1 VNPCGLISGGK
12 LILDAAL
19 AARQCHPT
27 VPRRRVGLK
36 RRGLSLMEVVLALA
50 ILGVAL
56 AMIGELIRIGSRAGE
71 AARDD
76 MEKQLIAESLI
87 NEIASSAVYPE
98 PVFEQPVDDLGE
110 WLYTV
115 ETEPVDEVGLIA
127 VRVTIRKADAAP
139 TTLPPYSLTRWM
151 LDPEVEAS
159 AREAQLVME
168 EQLKLRAQAQAS
180 GTETDNSAASSSQGT
195 NATGGQQTPAGQ
207 NPMSPGT
214 NGLPPGFDP
223 SQLPPGF
230 DPKNFDPSKLPP
242 GFDPSKLPPGLIPG
256 GRGNRGG
263 GNNGGPRGPG
273 GNNGPGNNGPGGR
286 GVRGGGA
293 GGRGNGS

>member
-1 VNPCGLISGGK
+1 M
-12 LILDAAL
+12 
-19 AARQCHPT
+19 
-27 VPRRRVGLK
+27 
-36 RRGLSLMEVVLALA
+36 SLMEVVLALA
-50 ILGVAL
+50 ILGVSL

-98 PVFEQPVDDLGE
+98 PVFEQPIDSLGE

-115 ETEPVDEVGLIA
+115 EAEAVDEAGLLA
-127 VRVTIRKADAAP
+127 VRVTIRKADD
-139 TTLPPYSLTRWM
+139 TSTRPPYSLIRWM
-151 LDPEVEAS
+151 MDPEVEAS

-168 EQLKLRAQAQAS
+168 EQLKLRAQAQSS
-180 GTETDNSAASSSQGT
+180 GTQTENGADSSSQGT
-195 NATGGQQTPAGQ
+195 SPQTPGGQS
-207 NPMSPGT
+207 PMGSGN

-230 DPKNFDPSKLPP
+230 DPRNFDPSKLPP
-242 GFDPSKLPPGLIPG
+242 GFDPKNFDPSKLPPGLIPG

-263 GNNGGPRGPG
+263 GGGNDGPRNPG
-273 GNNGPGNNGPGGR
+273 SNGPGNNGPGGR
-286 GVRGGGA
+286 GVRGGG
-293 GGRGNGS
+293 RGNGS